1 MKFLKAA
8 FSLVLLSTCMTGL
21 AGNQFLADRHIAR
34 SMTCESCHQKGLA
47 VKAPASE
54 QCFACHGNYEQLRKK
69 TASPKKM
76 NPHDTHLGD
85 LECNGC
91 HRAHAAP
98 VPMCVECHG
107 EEMAKE
113 LNLK

>member
-1 MKFLKAA
+1 MKFLKTA
-8 FSLVLLSTCMTGL
+8 FSLVLLSMSL
-21 AGNQFLADRHIAR
+21 ASFAGNQFLADRHITK
-34 SMTCESCHQKGLA
+34 SMNCESCHLKGMS
-47 VKAPASE
+47 KKTPSSE

-76 NPHDTHLGD
+76 NPHDTHLGK
-85 LECNGC
+85 LECSGC
-91 HRAHAAP
+91 HRAHSAP